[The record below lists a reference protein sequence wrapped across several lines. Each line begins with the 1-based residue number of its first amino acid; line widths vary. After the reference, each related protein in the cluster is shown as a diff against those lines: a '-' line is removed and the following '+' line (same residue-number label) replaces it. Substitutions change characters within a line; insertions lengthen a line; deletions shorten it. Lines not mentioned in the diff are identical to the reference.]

1 MQPVVRAQAEDPEEA
16 VARGAVLVQVGAAL
30 ALEVVLAV
38 VQDPVVGLAPAGG
51 LAALVP
57 EAALVL
63 APARA
68 AAQAPVAA
76 AAPDLSRAAAV
87 ARVPAAQAVV
97 AGVEEARAQCT
108 VELTAASVTAGSTRA
123 RIPNPRPHLRA
134 PRTVIKR
141 VELTK
146 TRLRKFLGN
155 GAGN

>member
-16 VARGAVLVQVGAAL
+16 VVRGAVLVQVGAAL
-30 ALEVVLAV
+30 GLEVVRAV
-38 VQDPVVGLAPAGG
+38 AQDPVVGLA
-51 LAALVP
+51 ALVP
-57 EAALVL
+57 EV

-76 AAPDLSRAAAV
+76 AAPDLARAAAV

-97 AGVEEARAQCT
+97 VEVEEARAQCT

-146 TRLRKFLGN
+146 TRLRKFLVTEP
-155 GAGN
+155 AI